1 MPTDAAGVTP
11 EAFAAEVARRA
22 DPPLDADMPL
32 AIAVSGGSDS
42 LALLWLAAQ
51 AFGSRAHVLTADHGL
66 RPQSAAE
73 CAMVKAHAS
82 GLGLP
87 VSILRLR
94 LPPGPNLQASA
105 RAARY
110 AALTAA
116 CRAHGIRHL
125 LTAHHRDDQA
135 ETLLM
140 RLARGS
146 GVAGLAGIREATA
159 HDDVQLLR
167 PLLGVP
173 RAALGRIV
181 AAAGW
186 TPVDD
191 PSNRDPRF
199 DRTHARRLLAASR
212 WLPPARLAASARNLA
227 DADDALVWAADRA
240 WTSRVTA
247 DQAGLRLDVEDL
259 PVELRRRL
267 LVRALETLGTE
278 APDGPAVMRLV
289 ARLQSGKA
297 GTLGPVQARADG
309 AIWRL
314 RPAPPRRR

>member
-11 EAFAAEVARRA
+11 EGFAAAVARLA
-22 DPPLDADMPL
+22 DPPLGADTPL
-32 AIAVSGGSDS
+32 AIAASGGPDS
-42 LALLWLAAQ
+42 LALLWLAAR

-73 CAMVKAHAS
+73 CAMVQAHAS
-82 GLGLP
+82 ALGLP
-87 VSILRLR
+87 VSILRLH
-94 LPPGPNLQASA
+94 LPPGPNLQATA

-110 AALTAA
+110 AALKAA

-125 LTAHHRDDQA
+125 LTAHHLDDQA

-146 GVAGLAGIREATA
+146 GVAGLAGIREATS

-173 RAALGRIV
+173 RAALGHIV

-186 TPVDD
+186 TPADD

-199 DRTHARRLLAASR
+199 DRTHARRLLEAGS
-212 WLPPARLAASARNLA
+212 WLLPARLAASARHLA
-227 DADDALVWAADRA
+227 DADDALGWATDRA
-240 WTSRVTA
+240 WASRVTA
-247 DQAGLRLDVEDL
+247 DQAGLSLDVEDL
-259 PVELRRRL
+259 PAELRRRL
-267 LVRALETLGTE
+267 LVRALESLGAT

-289 ARLQSGKA
+289 ARLHCGKP

-314 RPAPPRRR
+314 RPAAPRRR